1 VAQRQ
6 GADSS
11 STPVIA
17 YVQLALAMMITGSH
31 VVVGKLVVRSFPIFF
46 ASGTTLGLASL
57 IFILLLLV
65 KEGRFPRIGWREL
78 GLLAA
83 QAFTGLFI
91 FRIATLKGLEY
102 TGGIEAGIIL
112 SATPAVIG
120 LISFTFLREKA
131 RWNKI
136 AAVILAFIGILI
148 INLSGVA
155 VGGAPGTGSSAT
167 TSQAAQPS
175 AIGAAGIMPQAVQP
189 SGAVPQ
195 AVWPVLGSLLLFGS
209 VLGEA
214 FFTVIRK
221 MLTGRISALA
231 NAAVVSSLGFLM
243 LLPFTLS
250 QIREVSYAQ
259 LGALQWVELL
269 YYGTVV
275 PLAAFLLWF
284 SGVSRAQVNIAGVF
298 TGFLSISALILSILI
313 LKEKAVW
320 LHYVGLGLVLAGI
333 ALAVG
338 ITQKKIKLV

>member
-1 VAQRQ
+1 M
-6 GADSS
+6 
-11 STPVIA
+11 T
-17 YVQLALAMMITGSH
+17 ITGSH
-31 VVVGKLVVRSFPIFF
+31 VVVGKLVIRSFPIFF

-57 IFILLLLV
+57 IFILLLLA

-83 QAFTGLFI
+83 QAFTGLFL

-112 SATPAVIG
+112 STTPAVIG
-120 LISFTFLREKA
+120 LISFTLLREKA
-131 RWNKI
+131 HWNKI
-136 AAVILAFIGILI
+136 AAVILAFLGILF

-155 VGGAPGTGSSAT
+155 GERGSGAIPR
-167 TSQAAQPS
+167 AAQ
-175 AIGAAGIMPQAVQP
+175 
-189 SGAVPQ
+189 
-195 AVWPVLGSLLLFGS
+195 PVLGSLLLFGS

-221 MLTGRISALA
+221 MLSGKISVLA

-250 QIREVSYAQ
+250 QIGEVNYSRI
-259 LGALQWVELL
+259 GALQWIELL

-275 PLAAFLLWF
+275 PLTSFLLWF
-284 SGVSRAQVNIAGVF
+284 SGVSKAQVNIAGVF
-298 TGFLSISALILSILI
+298 TGFLSISALILSMLI
-313 LKEKAVW
+313 LNERAVW
-320 LHYVGLGLVLAGI
+320 THFVGLGLVLAGV

-338 ITQKKIKLV
+338 IVQRKIKLV

>member
-1 VAQRQ
+1 MARRTVAEN
-6 GADSS
+6 S

-31 VVVGKLVVRSFPIFF
+31 VVVGKLVIRSFPIFF

-57 IFILLLLV
+57 IFILLLLL

-83 QAFTGLFI
+83 QAFTGLFL

-112 SATPAVIG
+112 STTPAVIG

-136 AAVILAFIGILI
+136 AAVILAFLGILI
-148 INLSGVA
+148 INLSGIVA
-155 VGGAPGTGSSAT
+155 
-167 TSQAAQPS
+167 
-175 AIGAAGIMPQAVQP
+175 QAVHPAGSEP
-189 SGAVPQ
+189 SGIL
-195 AVWPVLGSLLLFGS
+195 PVLGSLLLFGS

-231 NAAVVSSLGFLM
+231 NAAVVSGLGFLM

-250 QIREVSYAQ
+250 QIGEVSYGR
-259 LGALQWVELL
+259 LGVLEWFELL

-275 PLAAFLLWF
+275 PLIAFLLWF
-284 SGVSRAQVNIAGVF
+284 SGVSKAQVNIAGVF
-298 TGFLSISALILSILI
+298 TGFLSISALILSMLI
-313 LKEKAVW
+313 LEEKALW
-320 LHYVGLGLVLAGI
+320 SHFVGLGLVLAGI

-338 ITQKKIKLV
+338 IVQKKIKLV

>member
-1 VAQRQ
+1 MTQRQ
-6 GADSS
+6 GADSF

-31 VVVGKLVVRSFPIFF
+31 VVVGKLVIRSFPIFF

-57 IFILLLLV
+57 IFILLLLL

-83 QAFTGLFI
+83 QAFTGLFL

-112 SATPAVIG
+112 STTPAVIG
-120 LISFTFLREKA
+120 LISFTFMREKA
-131 RWNKI
+131 RWNKV
-136 AAVILAFIGILI
+136 AAVVLAFLGILI

-155 VGGAPGTGSSAT
+155 AEGT
-167 TSQAAQPS
+167 P
-175 AIGAAGIMPQAVQP
+175 AVRS

-195 AVWPVLGSLLLFGS
+195 AVWPVLGSLLLFVS

-221 MLTGRISALA
+221 MLSGRISVLA
-231 NAAVVSSLGFLM
+231 NAAVVSCLGFLM

-259 LGALQWVELL
+259 LGALQWGELL

-284 SGVSRAQVNIAGVF
+284 SGVSKAQVNIAGVF

-313 LKEKAVW
+313 LEEKAVW

-338 ITQKKIKLV
+338 ITEKKIKLV